1 MIDWLRRA
9 GIGGTPVEQES
20 APTLIPVG
28 DRTLPLIVRRLANA
42 RRMTLRLS
50 PDGRE
55 IRVSIPRWAR
65 QADAEAFAHS
75 RADWIAQALS
85 ALPEPVVLRPGGTV
99 PYRGAPLTIDWH
111 ETHPRRPALAGTGLH
126 ERTISIG
133 GPADAIAARLARWL
147 QGEAHRL
154 LADDLV
160 EYCNRAGQE
169 VPCLALSRAQ
179 RRWGSC
185 ASDGTIRINWRLV
198 MAPDWV
204 RRSVVAHEVAH
215 LVHFDHSPAFHAELE
230 DLFEGDLDAANRWLK
245 REGRGLYQPFG

>member
-9 GIGGTPVEQES
+9 GIRG
-20 APTLIPVG
+20 APDEPEREPLLIPVG
-28 DRTLPLIVRRLANA
+28 DRALPLAVRRLANA

-50 PDGRE
+50 PDGSE

-65 QADAEAFAHS
+65 IADAEDFARS
-75 RADWIAQALS
+75 RADWIARALS
-85 ALPEPVVLRPGGTV
+85 ALPEPVVPRPGGTV
-99 PYRGAPLTIDWH
+99 PYRGEPLAIDWH
-111 ETHPRRPALAGTGLH
+111 EAHPRRPALHGHAI
-126 ERTISIG
+126 RVG

-147 QGEAHRL
+147 EGEALRL
-154 LADDLV
+154 LTADLA
-160 EYCNRAGQE
+160 EYCARAGQDA
-169 VPCLALSRAQ
+169 PRLALSRAQ

-198 MAPDWV
+198 MAPDHV

-215 LVHFDHSPAFHAELE
+215 LAHFDHSPAFHAAL
-230 DLFEGDLDAANRWLK
+230 DRLFEGDIDAANRWLK